1 MPSDEIDKASLEA
14 LGIQLLGKL
23 GNPEVTLLDDP
34 RLDPRIATA
43 LIEASMTFPAQQPN
57 VHGNMTYEDA
67 VDFTM
72 YMHSL
77 MASMSEVIERT
88 MPDFESIESYELPIR
103 GDGSHKIDLL
113 IDRPKDAHFR
123 MPCIVHLH
131 GGGMIFDTAR
141 NASNVRWRKSLAEL
155 NAVVIGVEFRNEGL
169 SEGHQPFPAG
179 LDDCAAAV
187 RWVHENRDEL
197 QISSI
202 IVIGESG
209 GGNLAISTAL
219 KGNAEG
225 WGDTIDGVYAM
236 APMLYGFYDAPPE
249 GLLSWHENLG
259 LMGDHATVRAMR
271 LVYDPEQ
278 AFKDNPLCNPLFAPS
293 DLLNG
298 LPPHIIRNYELD
310 LIRDEGVVYA
320 KRLRAA
326 GVEATS
332 QIVNGAHHV
341 PEIAMPDAIP
351 ELTRDTLSSIAAFA
365 YHCAR

>member
-1 MPSDEIDKASLEA
+1 MPSDEIGKVSPSERE
-14 LGIQLLGKL
+14 IQLPGKL
-23 GNPEVTLLDDP
+23 GNPDVTLLDDP
-34 RLDPRIATA
+34 RLDPRIAAA
-43 LIEASMTFPAQQPN
+43 LIEASVTFPAQQPD
-57 VHGNMTYEDA
+57 VHGNMTYEEA
-67 VDFTM
+67 INFTM

-77 MASMSEVIERT
+77 MASMSEGIERT
-88 MPDFESIESYELPIR
+88 MPDFEGIDSYELPIR

-155 NAVVIGVEFRNEGL
+155 NAVVVGVEFRNEGL
-169 SEGHQPFPAG
+169 SKGHQPFPAG

-219 KGNAEG
+219 KASSEG
-225 WGDTIDGVYAM
+225 WGVAIDGVYAM

-249 GLLSWHENLG
+249 GLLSWYENLG

-278 AFKDNPLCNPLFAPS
+278 AFKDNPLCNPLFAPT
-293 DLLNG
+293 DMLNG

-310 LIRDEGVVYA
+310 LIRDEGVVFA
-320 KRLRAA
+320 QRLRSA

-341 PEIAMPDAIP
+341 PEIAMPNAIP

>member
-1 MPSDEIDKASLEA
+1 MPSDEVTKTSLEA
-14 LGIQLLGKL
+14 LGIQLPGKL
-23 GNPEVTLLDDP
+23 GNSEVTLLDDP

-77 MASMSEVIERT
+77 MASMSEGIERT
-88 MPDFESIESYELPIR
+88 MPDFKGIESYELSIR
-103 GDGSHKIDLL
+103 GDGGHKIDLL
-113 IDRPKDAHFR
+113 IDRPKDAHFP

-141 NASNVRWRKSLAEL
+141 NASNVRWRKSLAER
-155 NAVVIGVEFRNEGL
+155 NAVVVGVEFRNEGL

-225 WGDTIDGVYAM
+225 DEA
-236 APMLYGFYDAPPE
+236 
-249 GLLSWHENLG
+249 GL
-259 LMGDHATVRAMR
+259 
-271 LVYDPEQ
+271 
-278 AFKDNPLCNPLFAPS
+278 
-293 DLLNG
+293 
-298 LPPHIIRNYELD
+298 
-310 LIRDEGVVYA
+310 
-320 KRLRAA
+320 
-326 GVEATS
+326 
-332 QIVNGAHHV
+332 
-341 PEIAMPDAIP
+341 
-351 ELTRDTLSSIAAFA
+351 
-365 YHCAR
+365 

>member
-1 MPSDEIDKASLEA
+1 
-14 LGIQLLGKL
+14 
-23 GNPEVTLLDDP
+23 
-34 RLDPRIATA
+34 
-43 LIEASMTFPAQQPN
+43 
-57 VHGNMTYEDA
+57 
-67 VDFTM
+67 
-72 YMHSL
+72 
-77 MASMSEVIERT
+77 
-88 MPDFESIESYELPIR
+88 
-103 GDGSHKIDLL
+103 
-113 IDRPKDAHFR
+113 
-123 MPCIVHLH
+123 
-131 GGGMIFDTAR
+131 MIFDTAR

-219 KGNAEG
+219 KGNTEG

-310 LIRDEGVVYA
+310 LIRDEGVVFA
-320 KRLRAA
+320 QRLRTA

>member
-1 MPSDEIDKASLEA
+1 MPSDEIDKTSLEK
-14 LGIQLLGKL
+14 LGMQLPGKL

-34 RLDPRIATA
+34 RLDPRVATA

-67 VDFTM
+67 VDFTV

-77 MASMSEVIERT
+77 MASMSEGIERT
-88 MPDFESIESYELPIR
+88 MPDFVGIESYELPIC

-113 IDRPKDAHFR
+113 IDRPTDAHFR

-141 NASNVRWRKSLAEL
+141 NASNVRWRRSLAEL

-187 RWVHENRDEL
+187 RWVHENREEL

-225 WGDTIDGVYAM
+225 WGGAIDGVYAM

-278 AFKDNPLCNPLFAPS
+278 AFRDNPLCNPLFAPS

-310 LIRDEGVVYA
+310 LIRDEGVVFA
-320 KRLRAA
+320 QRLRTA

>member
-1 MPSDEIDKASLEA
+1 MPSDEIGKVSSSEREIELP
-14 LGIQLLGKL
+14 GKL

-34 RLDPRIATA
+34 RLDPRIASA
-43 LIEASMTFPAQQPN
+43 LIEASVTFPAQQPD
-57 VHGNMTYEDA
+57 VHGNMTYEEA
-67 VDFTM
+67 INFTM

-77 MASMSEVIERT
+77 MASLSEGITKT
-88 MPDFESIESYELPIR
+88 MPHFEGISSHERVIQ
-103 GDGSHKIDLL
+103 GTGNHKIELL
-113 IDRPKDAHFR
+113 IDRPKDVHLP
-123 MPCIVHLH
+123 MPCIVHVH

-141 NASNVRWRKSLAEL
+141 NASNVRWRKSLAEF

-187 RWVHENRDEL
+187 RWVHENKEEL

-209 GGNLAISTAL
+209 GANLAISTAL

-225 WGDTIDGVYAM
+225 WGEAIDGIYAM
-236 APMLYGFYDAPPE
+236 APMLFGFYDTPPE

-278 AFKDNPLCNPLFAPS
+278 AFKENPLCNPLFAPA
-293 DLLNG
+293 DMLHG

-320 KRLRAA
+320 QRLRAA

-332 QIVNGAHHV
+332 QVINGAHHV

-351 ELTRDTLSSIAAFA
+351 ELTQDTLASIAAFA
-365 YHCAR
+365 RHCSR

>member
-1 MPSDEIDKASLEA
+1 
-14 LGIQLLGKL
+14 
-23 GNPEVTLLDDP
+23 
-34 RLDPRIATA
+34 
-43 LIEASMTFPAQQPN
+43 
-57 VHGNMTYEDA
+57 
-67 VDFTM
+67 
-72 YMHSL
+72 
-77 MASMSEVIERT
+77 
-88 MPDFESIESYELPIR
+88 
-103 GDGSHKIDLL
+103 
-113 IDRPKDAHFR
+113 
-123 MPCIVHLH
+123 
-131 GGGMIFDTAR
+131 MIFDTAR
-141 NASNVRWRKSLAEL
+141 NACNVRWRKSLAEL
-155 NAVVIGVEFRNEGL
+155 NAVVVGVEFRNEGL

-197 QISSI
+197 QVSSI

-219 KGNAEG
+219 KASSEG
-225 WGDTIDGVYAM
+225 WGDAVDGIYAM

-249 GLLSWHENLG
+249 GLLSWQENLG

-293 DLLNG
+293 DMLNG

-310 LIRDEGVVYA
+310 LIRDEGVMFA
-320 KRLRAA
+320 QRLRAA